1 MQLLVSFQHVRPP
14 SRAGLGFL
22 DLGTGRFRIVLE
34 LPPTGGR
41 CDGLLGLAR
50 SDRMLFVS
58 AAPFRH
64 LGEAEPSLLVFRAE
78 DLMPEARYQVTGF
91 SDLTDLEYHEGTLYV
106 LSSGTGQM
114 IAFRADRGL
123 IDPAERF
130 LWRPRL
136 AVEGKADPALHALTF
151 FRNELYVS
159 ASDRA
164 SFDAF
169 LFNVTRDSVAAR
181 TLQDPESLAVVG
193 NTLCYAAGRFGAVHQ
208 LGADLALQRSAGIEG
223 HVQGLCEADGSLFA
237 ASTNQG
243 RCVIHRLKAD
253 DLSLE
258 ASIPIDVDGVEVACM
273 LPIEGAG
280 AWPDPPEPIWFEM
293 FGERI

>member
-14 SRAGLGFL
+14 SRAGLGYL
-22 DLGTGRFRIVLE
+22 DPGTGRFRVVLE

-64 LGEAEPSLLVFRAE
+64 LGEAEPSLLIFRAE
-78 DLMPEARYQVTGF
+78 DLMPEARYRLNGF
-91 SDLTDLEYHEGTLYV
+91 ADLTDLEYHEGTLYV

-114 IAFRADRGL
+114 VAFRADRDR
-123 IDPAERF
+123 IEPAERF
-130 LWRPRL
+130 LWRPRP

-164 SFDAF
+164 GFDAY

-181 TLQDPESLAVVG
+181 ALQDPRSLAVVG
-193 NTLCYAAGRFGAVHQ
+193 NSLCYAAGRFGAVHQ
-208 LGADLALQRSAGIEG
+208 LDADLSLRRSAGLEG
-223 HVQGLCEADGSLFA
+223 NVRGLCAADGSLFA
-237 ASTNQG
+237 ASTNEG
-243 RCVIHRLKAD
+243 RCVIHRLNQD

-258 ASIPIDVDGVEVACM
+258 ASIPIEVEGVEVGGM

-280 AWPDPPEPIWFEM
+280 VWPDPPEPIWFEM
-293 FGERI
+293 FGEPI

>member
-14 SRAGLGFL
+14 SRAGLGL
-22 DLGTGRFRIVLE
+22 LNLGTGRFRVVLE
-34 LPPTGGR
+34 LPPIGAR

-78 DLMPEARYQVTGF
+78 DLMPEARYRLHGF
-91 SDLTDLEYHEGTLYV
+91 SDVSDLEYHEGTLYV

-114 IAFRADRGL
+114 VAFRADRAG

-130 LWRPRL
+130 AWRPRL
-136 AVEGKADPALHALTF
+136 AVEGKADPTLHALTF

-159 ASDRA
+159 AGDRA
-164 SFDAF
+164 SVDAF

-181 TLQDPESLAVVG
+181 ALQDPRSLAVVG
-193 NTLCYAAGRFGAVHQ
+193 QSLCYAAGRFGAVHQ
-208 LGADLALQRSAGIEG
+208 LGADLALRQSAGIEG
-223 HVQGLCEADGSLFA
+223 TVRGLCEADGSIFA
-237 ASTNQG
+237 ASTSGG
-243 RCVIHRLKAD
+243 RSLIHRLNPD
-253 DLSLE
+253 DLGLE
-258 ASIPIDVDGVEVACM
+258 ASIPVEVDGVEVACLM
-273 LPIEGAG
+273 AIEGAG

-293 FGERI
+293 FGEPI